1 MSESGLGQFLD
12 AIDKLP
18 AFNGI
23 GFRGL
28 PAGEVEPPPLG
39 VVTGVLAA
47 SRDARVASENFTAG
61 RLMALL
67 NRTGRDVS
75 MFAERPADAEIVV
88 RPGSVWHRLTEFE
101 VSGIA
106 APVLVLEELD
116 VAGTTPTPTEWGDT
130 PAELTA
136 RVTRAVQQSLA
147 AAPVKIGFP
156 GKFVGP
162 WPAQV
167 AERR

>member
-23 GFRGL
+23 AFRGL
-28 PAGEVEPPPLG
+28 AAGEVEPPPLG

-61 RLMALL
+61 RLLVLL

-101 VSGIA
+101 TPGIA
-106 APVLVLEELD
+106 APLLVLEELD
-116 VAGTTPTPTEWGDT
+116 VADVTASPTEWGDT
-130 PAELTA
+130 LAELTA

-147 AAPVKIGFP
+147 AAPNEIGSP

>member
-1 MSESGLGQFLD
+1 MSESALGRFLD

-23 GFRGL
+23 AFRGL
-28 PAGEVEPPPLG
+28 AAGEVEPPPLG

-61 RLMALL
+61 RLLALL

-75 MFAERPADAEIVV
+75 VFAERPADAEIVV

-101 VSGIA
+101 VPGIA
-106 APVLVLEELD
+106 VPVLVLEELD

-130 PAELTA
+130 LAELTA
-136 RVTRAVQQSLA
+136 RVARTVQQSLA
-147 AAPVKIGFP
+147 AAPIEVGQP

-162 WPAQV
+162 WAAQV
-167 AERR
+167 AELR